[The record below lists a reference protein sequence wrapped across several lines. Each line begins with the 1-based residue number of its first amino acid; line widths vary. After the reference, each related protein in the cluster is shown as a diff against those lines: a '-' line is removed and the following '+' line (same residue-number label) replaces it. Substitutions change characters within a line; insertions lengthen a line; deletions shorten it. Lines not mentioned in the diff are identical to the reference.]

1 MGRTRVNTFV
11 LSAGGTAGHLY
22 PAQALAGELM
32 RRGEKIVVMTDAR
45 FKNYE
50 TAFPGAVIETVP
62 SAAFSD
68 RSFVRLLAAPFE
80 IAGGIVMSLIKLA
93 RIRPAAVVGFGGYP
107 SVPVMLAAIGT
118 RIPTAILT
126 PDALLGRANRLVMNK
141 VNLIAANLPLVGYVP
156 KDMSRVVYT
165 GNPMRPEV
173 VMLAN
178 SPYETPAVNGP
189 LRLLVFGGSQG
200 AHVFSE
206 VVPAA
211 IALLPQEMR
220 SRLDVVQQCRAED
233 VDAVR
238 AAYHASGVTAE
249 LATFFGDLPARMA
262 RAHLVVAR
270 SGAGTVSE
278 LALIGRP
285 AILVPLPHALDDNQT
300 PNADALVNAGG
311 GWRIRQS
318 ELTPQKLA
326 ALLTEAFAAP
336 DALAR
341 RAEAA
346 RSIAKAEGTARV
358 ADAVQSLARAA

>member
-1 MGRTRVNTFV
+1 VRTFV

-32 RRGEKIVVMTDAR
+32 RRGEKIVVMTDSR
-45 FKNYE
+45 FKNYA

-68 RSFVRLLAAPFE
+68 RSMLGLLAAPFE
-80 IAGGIVMSLIKLA
+80 IAGGIVMSLVKLT

-107 SVPVMLAAIGT
+107 SVPVMLAAIVT

-126 PDALLGRANRLVMNK
+126 PDALLGRANRLVMNQ
-141 VNLIAANLPLVGYVP
+141 VNLIAANLPLVRFVP
-156 KDMSRVVYT
+156 KDDSRVLYT

-173 VMLAN
+173 EALSGA
-178 SPYETPAVNGP
+178 PYDQPTSNGP

-200 AHVFSE
+200 ARAFSE
-206 VVPAA
+206 IVPPA
-211 IALLPQEMR
+211 IAMLSKDMR
-220 SRLDVVQQCRAED
+220 TRLEIVQQCRVED
-233 VDAVR
+233 LDAVK
-238 AAYHASGVTAE
+238 AAYVACGVKAE
-249 LATFFGDLPARMA
+249 LAAFFGDLPTRMA
-262 RAHLVVAR
+262 WAHLVIAR

-300 PNADALVNAGG
+300 PNADALANAGG

-318 ELTPQKLA
+318 ELTPKKLA
-326 ALLTEAFAAP
+326 DMLTDAFASP
-336 DALAR
+336 VELAQ
-341 RAEAA
+341 RAAAA
-346 RSIAKAEGTARV
+346 RKIARPGGTARV
-358 ADAVQSLARAA
+358 ADAVQALARAA

>member
-1 MGRTRVNTFV
+1 MNTFV

-45 FKNYE
+45 FKNYD

-80 IAGGIVMSLIKLA
+80 IIGGIVMSLIKLA

-107 SVPVMLAAIGT
+107 SVPVMLAAIAT
-118 RIPTAILT
+118 RVPTAILT

-141 VNLIAANLPLVGYVP
+141 VNLIAANFPLVRFMP

-173 VMLAN
+173 IALAAA
-178 SPYETPAVNGP
+178 PYQAPAANGT
-189 LRLLVFGGSQG
+189 LHLLVFGGSQG
-200 AHVFSE
+200 AHIFSE
-206 VVPAA
+206 IVPSA
-211 IALLPQEMR
+211 IAMLSLDIR
-220 SRLDVVQQCRAED
+220 SRLDVVQQCRPED
-233 VDAVR
+233 IESVR
-238 AAYHASGVTAE
+238 EAYRVCGVKAE
-249 LATFFGDLPARMA
+249 LATFFGDLPARMVA
-262 RAHLVVAR
+262 AHLVIAR

-300 PNADALVNAGG
+300 PNADALADAGG
-311 GWRIRQS
+311 GWRVRQS
-318 ELTPQKLA
+318 ELTAKKLA
-326 ALLTEAFAAP
+326 DLLSEAFASP
-336 DALAR
+336 SELAR
-341 RAEAA
+341 RAAAA
-346 RSIAKAEGTARV
+346 RSIAKADGTARV

>member
-1 MGRTRVNTFV
+1 MNTFV

-45 FKNYE
+45 FKNYQ

-80 IAGGIVMSLIKLA
+80 IAAGILMSLIKLA

-107 SVPVMLAAIGT
+107 SVPVMLAAIAT
-118 RIPTAILT
+118 HIPTAILT

-141 VNLIAANLPLVGYVP
+141 VNLIAANLPLVRYVP

-173 VMLAN
+173 VALAGA
-178 SPYETPAVNGP
+178 PYDTPTASGT

-200 AHVFSE
+200 AHIFSE

-211 IALLPQEMR
+211 IALLPQSMR
-220 SRLDVVQQCRAED
+220 SRLEVVQQCRVED

-238 AAYHASGVTAE
+238 AAYRASGVTAE
-249 LATFFGDLPARMA
+249 LATFFGDLPARIA

-300 PNADALVNAGG
+300 PNADALANAGG

-326 ALLTEAFAAP
+326 ALLVDAFASP
-336 DALAR
+336 DSLAR
-341 RAEAA
+341 RAHAA

-358 ADAVQSLARAA
+358 ADAVQSLARVA